1 MACARRLALAWG
13 VHSVHI
19 DDVSDV
25 DQMTARASEVTRNQ
39 GFAESGDMIVA
50 IAGMPFGTPGTT
62 NLIRIA
68 TV

>member
-1 MACARRLALAWG
+1 M
-13 VHSVHI
+13 HI

-25 DQMTARASEVTRNQ
+25 DEMTERAREVARGQ
-39 GFAESGDMIVA
+39 GFAQTGETIVA
-50 IAGMPFGTPGTT
+50 VAGMPFGTPGTT

>member
-1 MACARRLALAWG
+1 MARRLALAWG
-13 VHSVHI
+13 LHSVHI
-19 DDVSDV
+19 GNVSDV
-25 DQMTARASEVTRNQ
+25 DQMTQTACEVARSEKFSTPGQ
-39 GFAESGDMIVA
+39 TIVA